1 MHRKLEGR
9 IAVVIGS
16 GNPPQ
21 AQSNGGAAAQCYAR
35 DGATVVCVDIDVV
48 AAQRTVDRILE
59 AGGKAVAAQANA
71 AKLAD
76 VVALKDFVLER
87 YGRVDILHNNVG
99 TEHVCALEDI
109 TEAEWDRI
117 HDINLKSVM
126 FACQQF
132 IPLMVRQGGGS
143 VINISSTASIRP
155 SPTTF
160 YLSYNTSK
168 AAVNHLTR
176 VLARQY
182 ARHQVRVNV
191 ILPGMIRTEHATK
204 LYADPVQAN
213 IDRDAYCPMGRQ
225 GTPEDIGNA
234 AAFLAS
240 DDAKYITGIELRVD
254 GALSL

>member
-1 MHRKLEGR
+1 MHRRLEGR
-9 IAVVIGS
+9 IAVVIGG

-21 AQSNGGAAAQCYAR
+21 GQSNGGAAAHCYAR
-35 DGATVVCVDIDVV
+35 DGATVVCVDIDPA
-48 AAQRTVDRILE
+48 AAQRTVDSILKT
-59 AGGKAVAAQANA
+59 GGKAVAAQADA

-76 VVALKDFVLER
+76 IVAIKEMTIER
-87 YGRVDILHNNVG
+87 YGRVDILHNKVG
-99 TEHVCALEDI
+99 TEHVCELEEI
-109 TEAEWDRI
+109 TEEQWDRI

-132 IPLMVRQGGGS
+132 IPLMVKQGGGS

-176 VLARQY
+176 VLARRY
-182 ARHQVRVNV
+182 ARDQVRVNV
-191 ILPGMIRTEHATK
+191 ILPGMIRTEHATR

-213 IDRDAYCPMGRQ
+213 IERDARCPMGRQ

-234 AAFLAS
+234 AAFLVS
-240 DDAKYITGIELRVD
+240 DDARYITGIELRVD
-254 GALSL
+254 GALSV